1 MRTMTIEQLLMK
13 EDDVTL
19 LNIYEELDSCVVP
32 ATSYAH
38 DFVRKVNRLIDEG
51 KLCVVPGKYRN
62 VYLPTISKMVYKEMA
77 RRYAMYLCCAKGPE
91 AYGQLSIQE
100 PYKGPTVK
108 ATPIEPNDGDQG
120 KCQWCGGEYDESDLI
135 QTDLGMLCETCIT
148 AIRSRGEDVFV
159 YD

>member
-1 MRTMTIEQLLMK
+1 MRTMTIERLLMK

-19 LNIYEELDSCVVP
+19 LNIYEELDSGVVP

-77 RRYAMYLCCAKGPE
+77 RRYTMYLCTAKGPE
-91 AYGQLSIQE
+91 AYGQTTFESVQ
-100 PYKGPTVK
+100 
-108 ATPIEPNDGDQG
+108 DGAADDDVC
-120 KCQWCGGEYDESDLI
+120 KCDWCNGEFDSTDLVP
-135 QTDLGMLCETCIT
+135 TDLGMLCETCII
-148 AIRSRGEDVFV
+148 AIRSRGDDVAV
-159 YD
+159 LR